1 MATIFVARSANLSQW
16 GSDVGLG
23 KNLFKVGV
31 SEEDP
36 APLLADGFA
45 GEKDWALIKQQAD
58 VAVTQDEVL
67 ERLAKRMKRV
77 DPTYYPRIKG
87 EMGLFK
93 VLENDV
99 TRHIVLARAME
110 GESERAVIKLKV
122 ADYAT
127 YLINNALR

>member
-31 SEEDP
+31 CDGDP
-36 APLLADGFA
+36 APLLAEGFA
-45 GEKDWALIKQQAD
+45 GEKDWTLVKKQAD
-58 VAVTQDEVL
+58 VDVTEEEVL
-67 ERLAKRMKRV
+67 ERLSKRQKRV

-87 EMGLFK
+87 ETCLFK
-93 VLENDV
+93 VTETDV
-99 TRHIVLARAME
+99 QRHIVLARAME
-110 GESERAVIKLKV
+110 GESERAAIKIKV

-127 YLINNALR
+127 YLISNALR

>member
-31 SEEDP
+31 CEDDP
-36 APLLADGFA
+36 VPLLADGFA
-45 GEKDWALIKQQAD
+45 GEKDWTLIKKQAD
-58 VAVTQDEVL
+58 VELAEEEVL
-67 ERLAKRMKRV
+67 ERLAKRLKRV
-77 DPTYYPRIKG
+77 DPNYYPRIKG

-110 GESERAVIKLKV
+110 GESERAAIKLKV

-127 YLINNALR
+127 YLISNALR